1 MKAAL
6 IIGTLL
12 FLCSCQEPY
21 EKAVSEYINKTMNNP
36 GSYER
41 IELGKPQIFSPTTMF
56 VSQLSVPSDSI
67 AGAIGNFRKELEAK
81 GGDPDQVLYY
91 TLEHEYRIKNNQGGK
106 DLHKEIWYLS
116 EDQTSIFKIEPK

>member
-1 MKAAL
+1 M
-6 IIGTLL
+6 
-12 FLCSCQEPY
+12 
-21 EKAVSEYINKTMNNP
+21 
-36 GSYER
+36 
-41 IELGKPQIFSPTTMF
+41 
-56 VSQLSVPSDSI
+56 SQLSVPSDSI
-67 AGAIGNFRKELEAK
+67 AGAIENFRKELEAK